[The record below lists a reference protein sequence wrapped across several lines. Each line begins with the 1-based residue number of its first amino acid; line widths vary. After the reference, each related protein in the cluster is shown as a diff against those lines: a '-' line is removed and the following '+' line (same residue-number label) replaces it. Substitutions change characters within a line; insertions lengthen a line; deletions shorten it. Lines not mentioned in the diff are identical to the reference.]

1 MNKKRPV
8 LVISRTIY
16 NKRTGFII
24 VCPITST
31 ERKDYISIP
40 DEYTT
45 NGFID
50 YIQMRSIDYTSK
62 NREVTFIEKL
72 SLDVFGQVA
81 QRIESVFGFNKL
93 F

>member
-1 MNKKRPV
+1 M
-8 LVISRTIY
+8 
-16 NKRTGFII
+16 

-31 ERKDYISIP
+31 NREVYISIR

-45 NGFID
+45 HSCID

-62 NREVTFIEKL
+62 NREVAFIEKL
-72 SLDVFGQVA
+72 SLDVFRQVA
-81 QRIESVFGFNKL
+81 QRVESVFGFNKL